1 MLPEIT
7 KEQLRREADF
17 RRLKSRHPICLW
29 CAFDAHPAAL
39 EFAHIIPRK
48 FAIGSGGTLC
58 SNCHRI
64 SSDKEKDMSFSP
76 RTQDPDRETIG
87 RYLDALADWLIQIA
101 KTLKTFG
108 QAMIAEAEAASD
120 EKEADQ

>member
-1 MLPEIT
+1 
-7 KEQLRREADF
+7 
-17 RRLKSRHPICLW
+17 
-29 CAFDAHPAAL
+29 
-39 EFAHIIPRK
+39 
-48 FAIGSGGTLC
+48 
-58 SNCHRI
+58 
-64 SSDKEKDMSFSP
+64 MSFSP

-87 RYLDALADWLIQIA
+87 RYLDALADWLLQIA